1 VRVRYRVQWSLVA
14 GFWSD
19 IERMTVETKQQA
31 DQPEVEQTNHLRA
44 TLLTSTEGR
53 ILLLGVAITFLY
65 SLWLGAKVV
74 FSPSQGQAL
83 VGVTATMAIFGQAA
97 GLACGYAL
105 DLWHPTV
112 IFVCMIV
119 ETVSV
124 LIFYPLFVFSWRHLL
139 VIKRLKNSFER
150 IHKAAEANQAKI
162 QRYGIIGLFI
172 FVWFPFWMT
181 GAMVGS
187 VIGFLLGMPTWLNMT
202 VVLVGAY
209 AAIFSWAF
217 FMHHF
222 HRWAAAFNTYA
233 PMVLVAVL
241 ILVVIAGHFLQ
252 RTLHDRKNRIQEK
265 QQ

>member
-1 VRVRYRVQWSLVA
+1 MS
-14 GFWSD
+14 
-19 IERMTVETKQQA
+19 VEIRQQA
-31 DQPEVEQTNHLRA
+31 DPPDTRPPNHLRT

-53 ILLLGVAITFLY
+53 ILLLGVAITLAY
-65 SLWLGAKVV
+65 TLWLGANVV
-74 FSPSQGQAL
+74 LAPEKGQKL
-83 VGVTATMAIFGQAA
+83 VGMTATMAIFGRAA

-105 DLWHPTV
+105 ELGHPMV
-112 IFVCMIV
+112 IFICMVV

-124 LIFYPLFVFSWRHLL
+124 LILYPLFVFSWRHLL
-139 VIKRLKNSFER
+139 VIKRLKKSFER
-150 IHKAAEANQAKI
+150 IRKAAEANQAKI

-181 GAMVGS
+181 GAVVGS

-202 VVLVGAY
+202 VVLASTY

-241 ILVVIAGHFLQ
+241 ILVVIAAHLLQ
-252 RTLHDRKNRIQEK
+252 RTLHDRKNRIHER
-265 QQ
+265 QQSS